1 MGSRFV
7 FILTRTQEIGGPKA
21 MDTGVASY
29 RNNSATAIWSRFI
42 EPDHGNLTPDAARAW
57 LRLAFPEEDHKR
69 GDELN
74 KKAQQGTLTQDEDEE
89 IDDYIRV
96 SDELAIIKAKARL
109 SLKESG
115 LRCLTPS
122 MRTVSSRLHYI
133 RSSSAPRCL

>member
-1 MGSRFV
+1 
-7 FILTRTQEIGGPKA
+7 

-69 GDELN
+69 VDELN
-74 KKAQQGTLTQDEDEE
+74 KKAQQGTLTQDEGEDL
-89 IDDYIRV
+89 DDYIRA

-109 SLKESG
+109 SLKRAG
-115 LRCLTPS
+115 LD
-122 MRTVSSRLHYI
+122 
-133 RSSSAPRCL
+133 A